1 MSITNLHEQ
10 MDVEG
15 DNSVSYNIS
24 NNSSENDIKNVD
36 DYNNDSNNIDF
47 QKSKSNIISP
57 LISKNNQ
64 YVKYVLIITITLCII
79 CNIGIYF
86 ELLFPWKNR
95 YQEIMKHGFNISKGY
110 VISMYPERS
119 KDIIYTA
126 KHFLQIPDM
135 SIFNAVNGSEK
146 DLYQKTISE
155 ISLYTRYTMSVG
167 RNDHMQ
173 LSNVGMLGCL
183 LSHVEVWKRVQ
194 PGETIA
200 IFEDDSIIDTTSSER
215 MYNLFYDLMNIE
227 WDILMLESGQ
237 PMISQGSWKNIGL
250 YASTCAKS
258 RIKIKENIVAVEND
272 EYNYDKNNYTENDEY
287 NYDKNNYTEI
297 SNATTTTTTTTTTTF
312 NNQNDTKLKNDG
324 LEWNYDGDVGSD
336 NSYKEKDKKICTWF
350 GTRGYLLT
358 YNGAQILLNNIFP
371 ITVQVDSF
379 IGLVAAFDSNF
390 KMFWTRQNVVHWR
403 YSYLSH
409 VWEHCFK
416 CYMPIDAQFYII
428 FIIIILL
435 SVFIIIFRHKY
446 EDGSKIKFNNIK

>member
-1 MSITNLHEQ
+1 
-10 MDVEG
+10 
-15 DNSVSYNIS
+15 
-24 NNSSENDIKNVD
+24 
-36 DYNNDSNNIDF
+36 
-47 QKSKSNIISP
+47 
-57 LISKNNQ
+57 
-64 YVKYVLIITITLCII
+64 
-79 CNIGIYF
+79 
-86 ELLFPWKNR
+86 
-95 YQEIMKHGFNISKGY
+95 
-110 VISMYPERS
+110 MYPERS

-215 MYNLFYDLMNIE
+215 MYNLFYDLRNIE

-272 EYNYDKNNYTENDEY
+272 EYNN
-287 NYDKNNYTEI
+287 DKNNYTEI
-297 SNATTTTTTTTTTTF
+297 SNATTTTTTTTF
-312 NNQNDTKLKNDG
+312 NDTKLENDG
-324 LEWNYDGDVGSD
+324 LEWIYDGDIGSD
-336 NSYKEKDKKICTWF
+336 YENSYKGKDEKICTWF

-358 YNGAQILLNNIFP
+358 YNGAQILLKHIFP

-435 SVFIIIFRHKY
+435 SVFIIIFRHRYDK
-446 EDGSKIKFNNIK
+446 NIV

>member
-1 MSITNLHEQ
+1 
-10 MDVEG
+10 
-15 DNSVSYNIS
+15 
-24 NNSSENDIKNVD
+24 
-36 DYNNDSNNIDF
+36 
-47 QKSKSNIISP
+47 
-57 LISKNNQ
+57 
-64 YVKYVLIITITLCII
+64 
-79 CNIGIYF
+79 
-86 ELLFPWKNR
+86 
-95 YQEIMKHGFNISKGY
+95 
-110 VISMYPERS
+110 MYPERS

-215 MYNLFYDLMNIE
+215 MYNLFYDLRNIE

-272 EYNYDKNNYTENDEY
+272 EYNN
-287 NYDKNNYTEI
+287 DKNNYTEI
-297 SNATTTTTTTTTTTF
+297 SNATTTTTTTF
-312 NNQNDTKLKNDG
+312 NDTKLENDG
-324 LEWNYDGDVGSD
+324 LEWIYDGNIGSEYD
-336 NSYKEKDKKICTWF
+336 NSYKEKDEKICTWF

-358 YNGAQILLNNIFP
+358 YNGAQILLKHIFP

-403 YSYLSH
+403 YLYLSH

-435 SVFIIIFRHKY
+435 SVLIIIFRHKY
-446 EDGSKIKFNNIK
+446 EDGSKIMFNNIK

>member
-1 MSITNLHEQ
+1 MNITNLHEQ
-10 MDVEG
+10 MDAEG
-15 DNSVSYNIS
+15 DNIVSYNIS
-24 NNSSENDIKNVD
+24 KNSDENNIKNVD

-64 YVKYVLIITITLCII
+64 YVKYVLIFTITLCII

-215 MYNLFYDLMNIE
+215 MYNLFYDLRNIE

-272 EYNYDKNNYTENDEY
+272 EYNN
-287 NYDKNNYTEI
+287 DKNNYTEI
-297 SNATTTTTTTTTTTF
+297 SNATTTTTTTF
-312 NNQNDTKLKNDG
+312 NDTKLENDG
-324 LEWNYDGDVGSD
+324 LEWIYDGDIGSD
-336 NSYKEKDKKICTWF
+336 YENSYKGKDEKICTWF

-358 YNGAQILLNNIFP
+358 YNGAQILLKHIFP

-409 VWEHCFK
+409 IWEPCFK

-446 EDGSKIKFNNIK
+446 EDGSKIMFNNIK